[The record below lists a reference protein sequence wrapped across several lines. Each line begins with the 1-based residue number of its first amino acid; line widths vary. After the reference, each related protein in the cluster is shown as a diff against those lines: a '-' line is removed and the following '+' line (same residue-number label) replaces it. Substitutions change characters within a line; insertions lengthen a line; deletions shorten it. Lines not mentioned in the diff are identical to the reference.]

1 MNKRGFS
8 MIGLLFAVVVVG
20 VMVLIFLGDDFG
32 MGTSLPERPDG
43 EGRTSIGKVAAR
55 TKDEVC
61 RSNLRQVNM
70 AVQIEQ
76 NSGNTPSSFSD
87 LPGIGPA
94 MQKCPIG
101 EEAYYFD
108 AAAGKVTC
116 PHPGHENF

>member
-1 MNKRGFS
+1 M
-8 MIGLLFAVVVVG
+8 MGLLFAVVVVG
-20 VMVLIFLGDDFG
+20 IMVLIFLDGDFG

-76 NSGNTPSSFSD
+76 NNGNTPSSLSD

-94 MQKCPIG
+94 IQKCPIG

-108 AAAGKVTC
+108 AAAAKVTC